1 VRQAVL
7 DRAVRLRQPLLP
19 GAAGARPRAAEV
31 VALGAA
37 VASGVAA
44 AIHAAAIGPHLEES
58 RLFAA
63 AFAGMAVGQGGWM
76 VLIIVGPS
84 RRRYLAGAGLN
95 GAIALTWLLSR
106 TVGLPVGPEPWVA
119 EPVGPMDAVATLAG
133 LLAVLGSLV
142 LALKM
147 KPGGTQL
154 PTRIAAS
161 VAIRV
166 GFGLLASGFVASVV
180 PPSPG
185 AHGFGSHACC
195 GPAFVGH
202 LIILAGMLAT
212 LAGVFAVAV
221 RGGTRP
227 STGRRTS

>member
-7 DRAVRLRQPLLP
+7 DRPEGLRQPLLP
-19 GAAGARPRAAEV
+19 RATGARPRATE
-31 VALGAA
+31 A
-37 VASGVAA
+37 VAIAAAASSGVAA
-44 AIHAAAIGPHLEES
+44 AIHAAVIGPHLEES

-63 AFAGMAVGQGGWM
+63 AFAAMAVAQGGWM
-76 VLIIVGPS
+76 VLILVGPS

-95 GAIALTWLLSR
+95 GAVILIWLLSR
-106 TVGLPVGPEPWVA
+106 TVGLPVGPDPWLA
-119 EPVGPMDAVATLAG
+119 EPIGAMDAIATLAE

-147 KPGGTQL
+147 KPGGAQL
-154 PTRIAAS
+154 PTRTAAS

-212 LAGVFAVAV
+212 VAGVFAVAV

-227 STGRRTS
+227 SRGRRTS